1 MNIRMKKVGLFVL
14 VTVLL
19 LALAGC
25 GEAKVSSEQ
34 AAQIASDRATVVEGI
49 PIKKHGVEYWR
60 GLEGADLPGGID
72 QPIEHFVDWVWFR
85 NAGELVDAA
94 EGVFTGRVTGISFG
108 VSDDDFK
115 ENILTTFYTIEVR
128 EAHKGAL
135 EGTVVIG
142 MPGGIDAC
150 LEEQDAVRRAAGLR
164 PVILA
169 NIELSVGETYLFCVH
184 ITEDGRV
191 LHHTLLQFA
200 FPDESDDAA
209 VIRRVCAAEQ

>member
-1 MNIRMKKVGLFVL
+1 MRM
-14 VTVLL
+14 
-19 LALAGC
+19 
-25 GEAKVSSEQ
+25 
-34 AAQIASDRATVVEGI
+34 R
-49 PIKKHGVEYWR
+49 IKKHGAEYWW
-60 GLEGADLPGGID
+60 GLEGADLPGGIN
-72 QPIEHFVDWVWFR
+72 QPIEHLVDWVWFR

-108 VSDDDFK
+108 ISDNDFK
-115 ENILTTFYTIEVR
+115 ENLLTTFYTIEVR

-150 LEEQDAVRRAAGLR
+150 LEEQDAVRRAAELR

-169 NIELSVGETYLFCVH
+169 NVELSVGETYLFCVH

>member
-1 MNIRMKKVGLFVL
+1 MKRIAYLL
-14 VTVLL
+14 VAVLL
-19 LALAGC
+19 LAFAGC
-25 GEAKVSSEQ
+25 GEEARVASEQ
-34 AAQIASDRATVVEGI
+34 AAQIASDRATAVEGI
-49 PIKKHGVEYWR
+49 PIKKHGAEYWW
-60 GLEGADLPGGID
+60 GLEGAYVPGGIN

-94 EGVFTGRVTGISFG
+94 DGIFTGRVTGISFG
-108 VSDDDFK
+108 ISDDDFK

-135 EGTVVIG
+135 GGTVVIG
-142 MPGGIDAC
+142 MPGGLDAR

-169 NIELSVGETYLFCVH
+169 NVELSVGETYLFCVH

-191 LHHTLLQFA
+191 LHHTLLQFV